1 MVRQCDTRALLFV
14 YTDWTTA
21 RDALGQIKEAVHECV
36 AKKRPMRDNAKRL
49 TSTYSV
55 LNTLYLS
62 AIRQG
67 LSQGPG
73 TMFTYLHYLREREE
87 EKEEEEKEE
96 EKEEGKEEE
105 KEKE

>member
-73 TMFTYLHYLREREE
+73 TMFTYLHYLRERE
-87 EKEEEEKEE
+87 KEEEELEQW
-96 EKEEGKEEE
+96 
-105 KEKE
+105 